1 MKRIFKIWVIFLIL
15 AFVVTG
21 CRTSSILNV
30 PEQAVVAP
38 ATKKDITQ
46 DDVFKAIARAGGGL
60 GWIIKKQSDGVAEA
74 TLNIRDHQ
82 AVILINYSITD
93 YSIQYKS
100 SVNLKYDAAEQT
112 IHSNYNG
119 WIQNLNN
126 AIKLQIS
133 LL

>member
-1 MKRIFKIWVIFLIL
+1 M
-15 AFVVTG
+15 
-21 CRTSSILNV
+21 
-30 PEQAVVAP
+30 
-38 ATKKDITQ
+38 TQ
-46 DDVFKAIARAGGGL
+46 DDVFKAIARAAGGL
-60 GWIIKKQSDGVAEA
+60 GWIVQKQSDGVVQA

-82 AVILINYSITD
+82 AVALINYSATD

-100 SVNLKYDAAEQT
+100 SVNLNYDASEQT

-119 WIQNLNN
+119 WIQNLDN

>member
-1 MKRIFKIWVIFLIL
+1 MKRIFKVGFMFLIL
-15 AFVVTG
+15 VLGFTG
-21 CRTSSILNV
+21 CRTSNILNV
-30 PEQAVVAP
+30 PQQTIVAP
-38 ATKKDITQ
+38 DTKKEMTQ
-46 DDVFKAIARAGGGL
+46 DDVFKAIARAAGGL
-60 GWIIKKQSDGVAEA
+60 GWIVQKQSDGVVQA

-82 AVILINYSITD
+82 AVALINYSATD

-100 SVNLKYDAAEQT
+100 SVNLNYDASEQT

-119 WIQNLNN
+119 WIQNLDN

>member
-1 MKRIFKIWVIFLIL
+1 VKRIFKVGFMFLIL
-15 AFVVTG
+15 VLGFTG
-21 CRTSSILNV
+21 CRTSNILNV
-30 PEQAVVAP
+30 PQQTIVAP
-38 ATKKDITQ
+38 DTKKEMTQ
-46 DDVFKAIARAGGGL
+46 DDVFKAIARAAGGL
-60 GWIIKKQSDGVAEA
+60 GWIVQKQSDGVVQA

-82 AVILINYSITD
+82 AVALINYSATD

-100 SVNLKYDAAEQT
+100 SVNLNYDASEQT

-119 WIQNLNN
+119 WIQNLDN

>member
-1 MKRIFKIWVIFLIL
+1 MKRIFKIGFMFLIL
-15 AFVVTG
+15 VLGFTG
-21 CRTSSILNV
+21 CRTSNILNV
-30 PEQAVVAP
+30 PQQTIVAP
-38 ATKKDITQ
+38 DTKKEMTQ
-46 DDVFKAIARAGGGL
+46 DDVFKAIARAAGGL
-60 GWIIKKQSDGVAEA
+60 GWIVQKQSDGVVQA

-82 AVILINYSITD
+82 AVALINYSATD

-100 SVNLKYDAAEQT
+100 SVNLNYDASEQT

-119 WIQNLNN
+119 WIQNLDN